1 MKKLLFTPT
10 TDTVTLCLPKE
21 WVGKSIICTL
31 REEQT
36 GTLVV
41 ADEEPNDEFPRGELI
56 RRLRRSK

>member
-1 MKKLLFTPT
+1 MKKLLFIPT
-10 TDTVTLCLPKE
+10 TDTVTLCLPRE

-41 ADEEPNDEFPRGELI
+41 AVAESNGDYPKGELR
-56 RRLRRSK
+56 RRLRRGK